1 MVDGVFIWVSLYT
14 FWGVVCHFF
23 SLHTFYFRLFL
34 FQPSLHTS
42 LEHFPK
48 FCQSQIEN
56 IEVSRAHGLHCFR
69 IVNVFGLPKGTIVQ
83 LHVLARCLHN
93 RSKGCCGVAVA
104 NITETGRK
112 HLGLALCLKTAAILE
127 TQRAW
132 KRSQLFKATLD
143 TL

>member
-1 MVDGVFIWVSLYT
+1 MRSTACLSGFRCTLFGELFAI
-14 FWGVVCHFF
+14 FF
-23 SLHTFYFRLFL
+23 SPYFRLFL

-69 IVNVFGLPKGTIVQ
+69 IVNVFGLPKGIIVQ
-83 LHVLARCLHN
+83 LQILARCLHN

-104 NITETGRK
+104 K
-112 HLGLALCLKTAAILE
+112 
-127 TQRAW
+127 RAVTW
-132 KRSQLFKATLD
+132 KRSQLFKATLES
-143 TL
+143 L